1 MRHAAIVLLL
11 LLGQQPAPRP
21 AFEVATIKR
30 NAAVDPGFAL
40 GFQPGGR
47 FRAVGMDVRTL
58 IAIANQMGG
67 RGRLLP
73 SQIVGGPDWTHT
85 DGYDI
90 VAKVGDN
97 FAGGT
102 PAEQIARRGALLQ
115 SLLEDRFKLQVHRE
129 TRQLPRFALVLARK
143 DGALGSRIRPAAADC
158 LAEPARCETRST
170 PGQLTS
176 TNMSMGNLAIY
187 LASNVVQNV
196 VVDRT
201 GLTGFFAL
209 DLEWTPDRAPL
220 PLNGDTTPAPSDRP
234 SIFGALQD
242 QLGLKLETERGAVE
256 VLVIDHVERPTE
268 D

>member
-1 MRHAAIVLLL
+1 MR
-11 LLGQQPAPRP
+11 LGINTFLFTSPFTNDSTRLFKQFKRWG
-21 AFEVATIKR
+21 FESIEIPIE
-30 NAAVDPGFAL
+30 DPSHID
-40 GFQPGGR
+40 P
-47 FRAVGMDVRTL
+47 
-58 IAIANQMGG
+58 
-67 RGRLLP
+67 
-73 SQIVGGPDWTHT
+73 
-85 DGYDI
+85 
-90 VAKVGDN
+90 AKVKAALDKNGLVCGSVCACMGPGRDLR
-97 FAGGT
+97 GT

-158 LAEPARCETRST
+158 LAEPARCETRSA

-176 TNMSMGNLAIY
+176 TNMSMGNLAVY

-201 GLTGFFAL
+201 GLAGFFAL
-209 DLEWTPDRAPL
+209 DLEWTADRAPL